1 MDLDQRLANVE
12 RLFLDTSP
20 VVYFVEENERYL
32 HMVDRV
38 FERIDAGTLP
48 AATSA
53 ITLVECLVMPIRRG
67 QAGLQD
73 DFIELM
79 TANPNLR
86 FLPIDQDIA
95 QRAAQLR
102 ARYRVAL
109 GDALQLGAAL
119 SAGCDA
125 FLTNDIRLK
134 HVSDIA
140 IIVLDDLAAR
150 A

>member
-1 MDLDQRLANVE
+1 MNLDQSLATVR

-20 VVYFVEENERYL
+20 VVYYVEENSQYL
-32 HMVDRV
+32 PLVDRV

-53 ITLVECLVMPIRRG
+53 ITLVESLVMPIRRG

-79 TANPNLR
+79 TASDNLR
-86 FLPIDQDIA
+86 FVPIDQDIA
-95 QRAAQLR
+95 RRAADLR
-102 ARYRVAL
+102 ARYNLTL
-109 GDALQLGAAL
+109 GDALQFGAAL
-119 SAGCDA
+119 SADCDA

-134 HVSDIA
+134 RVSEID
-140 IIVLDDLAAR
+140 R
-150 A
+150 